1 MNSRD
6 LIKSIEN
13 DLTNFSQ
20 PQLTLKEAATT
31 FLNTLGYDSRRV
43 GNDSIDSERFKRLK
57 DAAEEAANPSQK
69 YCIDDWKDFH
79 ILMQVADAEIN
90 EQITNTRDFFQ
101 SDAIDNNE
109 IRSYIFATMQL
120 SGNTYTRTQLSD
132 ITRLINRQNP
142 RIPIM
147 VIFMYGDGASLT
159 LAIINRR
166 EHERAKGEQV
176 LEKVT
181 LIKDINLNQPHAA
194 HRIILSQ
201 LSLHRLNETEG
212 IRNFDTLHKAWAGIL
227 DTEPLTREFY
237 GKLYKWYQWAVDE
250 CRFPDNE
257 NELQVI
263 RLITRLLFIWFLKEK
278 HFGGKH
284 LVPPDLFE
292 EDCVE
297 EYLNHFDPETS
308 DYYRAV
314 LQNLFFATLNTP
326 IDERRFG
333 TDGSTYHFFDL
344 LKDPDAFLE
353 HLKQVPF
360 VNGGLFDYHVTQECF
375 TDDTNARQN
384 LHVPAKLF
392 LDPVDGIFPLFT
404 HYKFTVEER
413 TPVEQEIALDPELLG
428 QVFENLLG
436 VYNLETR
443 EAASKRKVTGSYYT
457 PNMIVEYMVNESL
470 ISYFLRKVSPCNEND
485 QPLSKRLRDLLA
497 YEHGSDAHSISEK
510 EIDPMIQAINK
521 LKILDPAVGSGAF
534 PMDILNK
541 LVLILQKLD
550 PQNKRWKDQQRE
562 RASQILDPEG
572 KREAIKAIERVFSEE
587 NHHNDYGRKLYLIQ
601 NCIYGVDIQPFAIT
615 IAKLRFFISLI
626 IEQKS
631 NKVSN
636 DNYGIRPLPNLE
648 TKLVAAN
655 TLIGL
660 KELHKSELQLF
671 LEDNM
676 IKPLLRQIQEHR
688 VNYFSVD
695 TPEGK
700 QEHIE
705 EDKALRNLLESTLAL
720 QHETWCIHAQ
730 KSIEEKVAKLPT
742 KSAQQQLLRKLQQ
755 EYKKR
760 EAKINEGMAEAK
772 RIAQWNA
779 YDPNTAADFFEVE
792 YMFGVEDG
800 FDIAI
805 GNPPYIRHSK
815 IKHLKPALRIQ
826 FEDFFDSEA
835 DVSVY
840 FYKRCADFLCDSGIL
855 IYICTNKFMRSGY
868 GGNIREFLTTDMSLQ
883 TLLDLGD
890 TPVFKAAVDT
900 CITLI
905 KKCVPATNH
914 SLRAVTLRNVSDNF
928 NLRDTFEKQSFPIEL
943 TNLSSDVWAIAPPD
957 AQALL
962 KKLRRTGNTL
972 SECVSGRLY
981 RGIVTGC
988 NDAFRINA
996 GTRDRLIDED
1006 AGSDEL
1012 IKPLFSGGDISKWKT
1027 DSTEEYIIAI
1037 ESSAN
1042 KEWPWSEA
1050 DDESEAEDIFAEYYP
1065 VIFEHLNCYRQRL
1078 INRDDQG
1085 QYYWELRSCT
1095 YYAEF
1100 EEPKIVYPDI
1110 SKFVRAC
1117 YDTAETF
1124 PLQTTYIIPT
1134 DDFSL
1139 LAILNSRLFEWYAK
1153 YRFQTLK
1160 DPWGNGSSR
1169 FIAQS
1174 MEHVPIADRTPTQKA
1189 ELSRLVEQILAD
1201 PESDDVPAIE
1211 KKIDKLVYKLYG
1223 LSKPEITLIKQT
1235 YRDAGMPV

>member
-1 MNSRD
+1 MNSQNLEHKIEENLNNFDQLPLRD
-6 LIKSIEN
+6 
-13 DLTNFSQ
+13 
-20 PQLTLKEAATT
+20 AATA
-31 FLNTLGYDSRRV
+31 FLNTLGYHSRRV
-43 GNDSIDSERFKRLK
+43 GNDNIDKDRFRRLTN
-57 DAAEEAANPSQK
+57 AVSEAASSEK
-69 YCIDDWKDFH
+69 YCVEDWEDFH
-79 ILMQVADAEIN
+79 LIFQVADGEIN
-90 EQITNTRDFFQ
+90 AQMNPGQELLFDSTE
-101 SDAIDNNE
+101 IDNNE
-109 IRSYIFATMQL
+109 IRSYIFVTLQL
-120 SGNTYTRTQLSD
+120 SGDTYSRTQLSD
-132 ITRLINRQNP
+132 ITRLINKQNP
-142 RIPIM
+142 EIPIM
-147 VIFMYGDGASLT
+147 VIFSYGAFLT

-166 EHERAKGEQV
+166 EHKRSTGARV

-181 LIKDINLNQPHAA
+181 LIKDINRNKIKMHAA
-194 HRIILSQ
+194 HRKILAE
-201 LSLHRLNETEG
+201 LSLERLIENEG
-212 IRNFDTLHKAWAGIL
+212 VHNFDTLHKAWAGIL

-237 GKLYKWYQWAVDE
+237 GKLYKWYQWAVAE

-278 HFGGKH
+278 HFEGES
-284 LVPPDLFE
+284 LVPPDLF
-292 EDCVE
+292 DKDSAE
-297 EYLNHFDPETS
+297 EYLNHFDSETS

-314 LQNLFFATLNTP
+314 LQNLFFATLNTR
-326 IDERRFG
+326 INERSFG
-333 TDGSTYHFFDL
+333 TDGSTYRFSDL
-344 LKDPDAFLE
+344 LKNPDKFLE

-375 TDDTNARQN
+375 TDDRNERQN

-392 LDPVDGIFPLFT
+392 FDTQDGLFPIFI

-413 TPVEQEIALDPELLG
+413 TPVEQEVALDPELLG

-436 VYNLETR
+436 VYNPETR
-443 EAASKRKVTGSYYT
+443 KAASKRKVTGSYYT
-457 PNMIVEYMVNESL
+457 PHRIVEYMVNESL
-470 ISYFLRKVSPCNEND
+470 IAYFLRKVPRCSENT
-485 QPLSKRLRDLLA
+485 QPLKKRLRELLTHE
-497 YEHGSDAHSISEK
+497 YMSDSPPISEK
-510 EIDPMIQAINK
+510 EMGPMIQAINE

-534 PMDILNK
+534 PMDVLNK

-550 PQNKRWKDQQRE
+550 PQNERWKDQQLE
-562 RASQILDPEG
+562 RASQILDPVG
-572 KREAIKAIERVFSEE
+572 KREATDAIKEVFSAE

-631 NKVSN
+631 NKLSD

-660 KELHKSELQLF
+660 EKLQESDTL
-671 LEDNM
+671 LLLDDDM
-676 IKPLLRQIQEHR
+676 VQPLLRQILELR
-688 VNYFSVD
+688 ASYFDVN
-695 TPEGK
+695 TPDDK
-700 QEHIE
+700 KEHIE
-705 EDKALRNLLESTLAL
+705 A
-720 QHETWCIHAQ
+720 
-730 KSIEEKVAKLPT
+730 EEK
-742 KSAQQQLLRKLQQ
+742 LRKLLDKTLDLQYEAWRVQ
-755 EYKKR
+755 EQNKIKEQVSQLPTESGRRQHDRKLQR
-760 EAKINEGMAEAK
+760 EYRVREEKFNEGVAEAK
-772 RIAQWNA
+772 QIAQWNA
-779 YDPNTAADFFEVE
+779 YDPNTTAGFFEPE

-815 IKHLKPALRIQ
+815 IKHLKPALRSQ
-826 FEDFFDSEA
+826 FEDFFNSEA

-840 FYKRCADFLCDSGIL
+840 FYKRCADFLCDDGIL

-868 GGNIREFLTTDMSLQ
+868 GENIREFLTTDMSLQ
-883 TLLDLGD
+883 MLLDLGD
-890 TPVFKAAVDT
+890 TPIFKAAVDT

-905 KKCVPATNH
+905 KKCLPATNH
-914 SLRAVTLRNVSDNF
+914 SLRAVTLRNVSDDF

-962 KKLRRTGNTL
+962 KKLRGTGNTL
-972 SECVSGRLY
+972 SKCVSERLY

-988 NDAFRINA
+988 NKAFRICANI
-996 GTRDRLIDED
+996 RDRLIDED

-1012 IKPLFSGGDISKWKT
+1012 IKPLFEGKDISKWKT
-1027 DSTEEYIIAI
+1027 DSTDKYIIAI
-1037 ESSAN
+1037 ASSTN

-1050 DDESEAEDIFAEYYP
+1050 DDESEAEQIFAEYYP
-1065 VIFEHLNCYRQRL
+1065 AIFEHLNCYRQQL

-1085 QYYWELRSCT
+1085 KYYWELRSCT

-1110 SKFVRAC
+1110 SKVVRAC
-1117 YDTAETF
+1117 YDTAETLS
-1124 PLQTTYIIPT
+1124 LQTTYIIPT

-1174 MEHVPIADRTPTQKA
+1174 MEQVPIADRTPIQKV

-1201 PESDDVPAIE
+1201 PESEVVPELE
-1211 KKIDKLVYKLYG
+1211 KKIDKLVYQLYG
-1223 LSKPEITLIKQT
+1223 LSKSEIALIEQT
-1235 YRDAGMPV
+1235 YRDAKMPV